1 VRNRIHLPALL
12 AATLLAAACS
22 DGRTAVTPSEARQPS
37 RPEGFAG
44 YAAPQR
50 GWVLGPNGAPMEIT
64 FEVRNG
70 RAIWQGDIDLGPAE
84 SIPASPAGASRGG
97 LTPRLGVIRDG
108 SKARWPNAV
117 VPYVIDANLPQP
129 SRVTGAMS
137 HIENN
142 TGRVTFVPRTNQRD
156 YVRFVRSNGCA
167 SSVGKVGGA
176 QLVYLADGCSTGN
189 TIHEISHA
197 LGMWHEQ
204 SRCDRDT
211 YVRIVWENVASG
223 YEHNFD
229 KECASAS
236 DVFSYDEG
244 SIMHYGPTAFSVNGL
259 PTIVSL
265 RGLDRLMGQRS
276 GLSGTDANTINY
288 MYP

>member
-1 VRNRIHLPALL
+1 MNELTDAVRAKNRSST
-12 AATLLAAACS
+12 AANS
-22 DGRTAVTPSEARQPS
+22 TPLVLVNFPS
-37 RPEGFAG
+37 SSS
-44 YAAPQR
+44 
-50 GWVLGPNGAPMEIT
+50 T
-64 FEVRNG
+64 
-70 RAIWQGDIDLGPAE
+70 
-84 SIPASPAGASRGG
+84 
-97 LTPRLGVIRDG
+97 
-108 SKARWPNAV
+108 
-117 VPYVIDANLPQP
+117 
-129 SRVTGAMS
+129 
-137 HIENN
+137 
-142 TGRVTFVPRTNQRD
+142 VTFVPRTNQRD

-211 YVRIVWENVASG
+211 YVRIVWENIASG
-223 YEHNFD
+223 YDHNFD
-229 KECASAS
+229 KECAGAS
-236 DVFSYDEG
+236 DVFGYDEG

-276 GLSGTDANTINY
+276 GLSGTDANTIDY